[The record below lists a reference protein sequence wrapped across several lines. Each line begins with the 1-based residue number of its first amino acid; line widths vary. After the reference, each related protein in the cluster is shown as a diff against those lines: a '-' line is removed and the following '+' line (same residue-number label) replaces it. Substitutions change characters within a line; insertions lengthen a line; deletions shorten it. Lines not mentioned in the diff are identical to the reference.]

1 MRYIILSTLIYFSS
15 CRSIEKKI
23 IGTWYS
29 IESTGDLISND
40 SLLKLISRYP
50 EMLKNY
56 KEIEKVANHQD
67 KTVSKLIRTYIKE
80 GMRRDGELSNK
91 EDKDFTV

>member
-1 MRYIILSTLIYFSS
+1 MASKKYQEIQASGETTKTDQPKHKQLI
-15 CRSIEKKI
+15 K
-23 IGTWYS
+23 
-29 IESTGDLISND
+29 
-40 SLLKLISRYP
+40 
-50 EMLKNY
+50 MLTFRVVPAYY

-80 GMRRDGELSNK
+80 GMRRDGELTDK

>member
-1 MRYIILSTLIYFSS
+1 MASKKYQEMQASGETSKTDQPKHKQLI
-15 CRSIEKKI
+15 K
-23 IGTWYS
+23 
-29 IESTGDLISND
+29 
-40 SLLKLISRYP
+40 
-50 EMLKNY
+50 MLTFRVVPAYY

-80 GMRRDGELSNK
+80 GMRRDGELTDK

>member
-1 MRYIILSTLIYFSS
+1 MASKKYQEMQASFDQSHSEQPKHKQII
-15 CRSIEKKI
+15 K
-23 IGTWYS
+23 
-29 IESTGDLISND
+29 
-40 SLLKLISRYP
+40 
-50 EMLKNY
+50 MLTFMVVPAYY

>member
-1 MRYIILSTLIYFSS
+1 MASKKYQEMQASGETAKTQQPKHKQLI
-15 CRSIEKKI
+15 K
-23 IGTWYS
+23 
-29 IESTGDLISND
+29 
-40 SLLKLISRYP
+40 
-50 EMLKNY
+50 MLTFRVVPAYY

-80 GMRRDGELSNK
+80 GMRRDGELTDK

>member
-1 MRYIILSTLIYFSS
+1 MASKKYQEMQVSGETAKTEQPKHKQLI
-15 CRSIEKKI
+15 K
-23 IGTWYS
+23 
-29 IESTGDLISND
+29 
-40 SLLKLISRYP
+40 
-50 EMLKNY
+50 MLTFRVVPAYY